1 MNYGHKVGLMR
12 VPKFFSDISYALY
25 LIHGPIGFVILA
37 KLRPLIGYGNAAL
50 IATIASVAS
59 AAAIHYVLERPCIRL
74 GRNLSNRLKKRVPI
88 AAEV

>member
-1 MNYGHKVGLMR
+1 MNYGHRIGLMR

-25 LIHGPIGFVILA
+25 LIHGPVGFVILV

-50 IATIASVAS
+50 IATISSIAC

-74 GRNLSNRLKKRVPI
+74 GRNLSNRLKKRAPV
-88 AAEV
+88 AVEA